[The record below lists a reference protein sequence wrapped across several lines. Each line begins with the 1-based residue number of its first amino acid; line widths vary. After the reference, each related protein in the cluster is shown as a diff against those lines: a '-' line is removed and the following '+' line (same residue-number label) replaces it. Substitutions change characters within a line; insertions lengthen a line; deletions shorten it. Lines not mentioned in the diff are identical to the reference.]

1 MYNKMM
7 DTQVCKDEALE
18 LAAFIQN
25 SPTPFHAVEQMAEIL
40 KREGFLPLAESERWE
55 IHRGGRYYVTRNHS
69 SILAFEVGNDVQDYG
84 FQIAASH
91 SDSPTFKVK
100 ERAEMTVKG
109 HYTKLNTEG
118 YGGMLCAPWFDRPLS
133 LAGRAVV
140 RTKDGIQERLVKIDF
155 VLLLIPSLAIHM
167 NRKVN
172 EGQKFNLQEDMLP
185 LLSARELELDT
196 VRKLIAE
203 KLQIRPE
210 HILGMDLFLYNR
222 MKPSIWGLEE
232 EFLSCPQLDDLQCAY
247 ASLKGFLKGKNPGG
261 INVFACF
268 DNEEVG
274 SGTKQGAASTFLT
287 DVLKRVNRALGK
299 GEDDFCRAAA
309 SSFLLSCDNAHAV
322 HPNYPQKTDEGNC
335 AYLNEGIVIKSHA
348 GQKYTSDGISTA
360 LFQEICRKA
369 GVPVQYFANRS
380 DMAGGSTLGNLA
392 MAQMSMKA
400 VDIGLPQLAM
410 HSSYE
415 TSGIKDLVYLEQ
427 ASEIFFRTQLLEE
440 ADGTIRMT
448 IHE

>member
-40 KREGFLPLAESERWE
+40 KREGFLQLAESERWE

-140 RTKDGIQERLVKIDF
+140 RTKDGIQERLVKIDRD
-155 VLLLIPSLAIHM
+155 LLLIPSLAIHM

-185 LLSARELELDT
+185 LLSARELEPDT

-203 KLQIRPE
+203 ELQIRPE
-210 HILGMDLFLYNR
+210 HILEMDLFLYNR

>member
-140 RTKDGIQERLVKIDF
+140 RTKDGIQERLVKIDRD
-155 VLLLIPSLAIHM
+155 LLLIPSLAIHM

-203 KLQIRPE
+203 ELQIRPE

-335 AYLNEGIVIKSHA
+335 AYLNEGIFIKSHA

>member
-40 KREGFLPLAESERWE
+40 KREGFLQLAESERWE

-140 RTKDGIQERLVKIDF
+140 RTKDGIQERLVKIDRDI
-155 VLLLIPSLAIHM
+155 LLIPSLAIHM

-203 KLQIRPE
+203 ELQIRPE

>member
-1 MYNKMM
+1 MYNEMM

-140 RTKDGIQERLVKIDF
+140 RTKDGIQERLVKIDRD
-155 VLLLIPSLAIHM
+155 LLLIPSLAIHM

-203 KLQIRPE
+203 ELQIRPE

>member
-1 MYNKMM
+1 MYNEMM

-140 RTKDGIQERLVKIDF
+140 RTKDGIQERLVKIDRD
-155 VLLLIPSLAIHM
+155 LLLIPSLAIHM

-203 KLQIRPE
+203 ELQIRPE

-360 LFQEICRKA
+360 LFQEICRNA

>member
-140 RTKDGIQERLVKIDF
+140 RTKDGIQERLVKIDRD
-155 VLLLIPSLAIHM
+155 LLLIPSLAIHM

>member
-1 MYNKMM
+1 MHNKMM

-18 LAAFIQN
+18 LAAFIQS

-40 KREGFLPLAESERWE
+40 KREGFLPLAESARWE

-140 RTKDGIQERLVKIDF
+140 RTKDGIQERLVKIDRD
-155 VLLLIPSLAIHM
+155 LLLIPSLAIHM

-185 LLSARELELDT
+185 LLSARELEPDT

-203 KLQIRPE
+203 ELQIRPE

-360 LFQEICRKA
+360 LFQEICRNA

>member
-7 DTQVCKDEALE
+7 DTQVCKDEALQ

-140 RTKDGIQERLVKIDF
+140 RTKDGIQERLVKIDRD
-155 VLLLIPSLAIHM
+155 LLLIPSLAIHM

-203 KLQIRPE
+203 ELQIRPE

>member
-140 RTKDGIQERLVKIDF
+140 RTKDGIQERLVKIDRD
-155 VLLLIPSLAIHM
+155 LLLIPSLAIHM
-167 NRKVN
+167 NRKAN

-185 LLSARELELDT
+185 LLSARELEPDT

-210 HILGMDLFLYNR
+210 HILEMDLFLYNR

>member
-1 MYNKMM
+1 MHNKMM

-100 ERAEMTVKG
+100 ERAEMTVKE

-140 RTKDGIQERLVKIDF
+140 RTKDGIQERLVKIDRD
-155 VLLLIPSLAIHM
+155 LLLIPSLAIHM

-203 KLQIRPE
+203 ELQIRPE

>member
-140 RTKDGIQERLVKIDF
+140 RTKDGIQERLVKIDRD
-155 VLLLIPSLAIHM
+155 LLLIPSLAIHM

-203 KLQIRPE
+203 ELQIRPE

-360 LFQEICRKA
+360 LFQEICRNA

>member
-140 RTKDGIQERLVKIDF
+140 RTKDGIQERLVKIDRD
-155 VLLLIPSLAIHM
+155 LLLIPSLAIHM

-203 KLQIRPE
+203 ELQIRPE

-392 MAQMSMKA
+392 MVQMSMKA

>member
-1 MYNKMM
+1 MM

-140 RTKDGIQERLVKIDF
+140 RTKDGIQERLVKIDRD
-155 VLLLIPSLAIHM
+155 LLLIPSLAIHM

-185 LLSARELELDT
+185 LLSARELEPDT

-203 KLQIRPE
+203 ELQIRPE
-210 HILGMDLFLYNR
+210 HILEMDLFLYNR

-287 DVLKRVNRALGK
+287 DVLKRINRALGK

-322 HPNYPQKTDEGNC
+322 HPNHPQKTDEGNC

>member
-40 KREGFLPLAESERWE
+40 KREGFLQLAESERWE

-140 RTKDGIQERLVKIDF
+140 RTKDGIQERLVKIDRD
-155 VLLLIPSLAIHM
+155 LLLIPSLAIHM

-185 LLSARELELDT
+185 LLSARELEPDT

>member
-140 RTKDGIQERLVKIDF
+140 RTKDGIQERLVKIDRD
-155 VLLLIPSLAIHM
+155 LLLIPSLAIHM

-185 LLSARELELDT
+185 LLSARELEPDT

-203 KLQIRPE
+203 ELQIRPE
-210 HILGMDLFLYNR
+210 HILEMDLFLYNR

-287 DVLKRVNRALGK
+287 DVLKRINRALGK

-322 HPNYPQKTDEGNC
+322 HPNHPQKTDEGNC